1 MGIEHRFEIST
12 DNDPNGVSREEE
24 RQKMAGGGKFPV
36 KFNLTRNCSLS
47 LCFSFETE
55 ESSLKGKRPS
65 GGYYSIIHPS
75 YSAIYILSS
84 ALHPYPKIP
93 SSVEA

>member
-47 LCFSFETE
+47 LSV
-55 ESSLKGKRPS
+55 SLSKPRN
-65 GGYYSIIHPS
+65 HR
-75 YSAIYILSS
+75 
-84 ALHPYPKIP
+84 
-93 SSVEA
+93 